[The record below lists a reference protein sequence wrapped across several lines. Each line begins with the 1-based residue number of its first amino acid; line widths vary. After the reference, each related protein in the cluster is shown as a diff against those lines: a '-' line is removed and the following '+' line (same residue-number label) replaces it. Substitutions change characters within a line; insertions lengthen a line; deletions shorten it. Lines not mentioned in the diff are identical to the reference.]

1 MVVAY
6 LKKREKPMQIKK
18 TEAKRGMEK
27 WWTAHPPTVLTTF
40 VENLGS
46 FQMVTAK
53 EKRKGK
59 PPAHPLIR
67 TKEKTVTP
75 EASHSA
81 ESKSLP
87 VAHPP
92 SRTYPSP

>member
-1 MVVAY
+1 MAVAY
-6 LKKREKPMQIKK
+6 LKRTGEANANKK
-18 TEAKRGMEK
+18 TEAKRGIEK

-81 ESKSLP
+81 ESKNLP